1 MPQNNDHKNN
11 ILDEYEKEILD
22 NLHGKKKNRIRL
34 FKIPDRFRIHLRRI
48 VILAAILSAIY
59 FTVFILTLPPRYSDA
74 ETKVKGGN
82 FAKAIEQTGE
92 FKPKFVNALNLLK
105 QYPYYYK
112 KVVNNIE
119 SIELK
124 KGIRG
129 CPYMCVLSYMEFRSF
144 WDLLLIERKN
154 IKKPKLIVNPK
165 TMNVYKTNYDLV
177 SVLIHEADHIEY
189 MKSNRLRKL
198 ALFVKCNPIT
208 NFRISVDS
216 TVPSIQHRV
225 DPMEICAQKEQIK
238 FHKET
243 KTQSGYEI
251 KNGILYNFG
260 RFIIGSFKSFFSLF
274 FSIFKAII

>member
-1 MPQNNDHKNN
+1 MSQNNSKKK
-11 ILDEYEKEILD
+11 ILDDYEKEILD
-22 NLHGKKKNRIRL
+22 NLYGKKKYRIRL

-48 VILAAILSAIY
+48 VILVVVLFIICFAIFL
-59 FTVFILTLPPRYSDA
+59 LTLPPRYND
-74 ETKVKGGN
+74 VKTEINGKN
-82 FAKAIEQTGE
+82 FIKAIEQTGE
-92 FKPKFVNALNLLK
+92 FKPKFINALNLLK

-124 KGIRG
+124 KGIWG
-129 CPYMCVLSYMEFRSF
+129 CPYMCVLSYMEFSGF
-144 WDLLLIERKN
+144 WDLFMIERKN
-154 IKKPKLIVNPK
+154 IAKPRLIVNPE
-165 TMNVYKTNYDLV
+165 TMNLYKTDYDLA
-177 SVLIHEADHIEY
+177 SILIHEADHIEY

-198 ALFVKCNPIT
+198 ALVVKCNPIT

-243 KTQSGYEI
+243 KTKSGYET
-251 KNGILYNFG
+251 KQGILYNFG
-260 RFIIGSFKSFFSLF
+260 SLIIESFKSFFSLF
-274 FSIFKAII
+274 FSIFKAIV